1 MPKTAIELYILY
13 IHIYMNIIYSY
24 ELYIYLHLFE
34 FTDVP
39 SLLVNLYKEV
49 FISDTIYF
57 NSNFSICFFKIGFHF
72 SVALVMFS
80 YICLSFYI
88 TF

>member
-1 MPKTAIELYILY
+1 
-13 IHIYMNIIYSY
+13 MNISIYFSGVNAQDYNSGSY

-39 SLLVNLYKEV
+39 SLLVNLCKEF

-57 NSNFSICFFKIGFHF
+57 NSKFSICFFKIGFHF
-72 SVALVMFS
+72 SIALVMFS